1 MDLRDQSDCLNTE
14 LDNTIRELDKAYEEF
29 KWAYV
34 QYKYEK
40 FLQSFSPAY
49 LSGCDWYQIL
59 GDDFRKGYTTF
70 QLQSFI
76 RQIVKTDGV

>member
-1 MDLRDQSDCLNTE
+1 MDLYEQSESLNDT
-14 LDNTIRELDKAYEEF
+14 LDITIRELDKAYDNF

-40 FLQSFSPAY
+40 FLKKFSPAY

-70 QLQSFI
+70 QLKSFI
-76 RQIVKTDGV
+76 NQIGEDF